1 MFFISQ
7 NVFTPTLEDMEVILK
22 QLGDTIT
29 ITRAQAQKLKNGEA
43 IMMLTWAN
51 LPINNQ
57 ITKMAWYL
65 VTGITFIENGA
76 NDAIIYFN
84 NGNADGNDYGIES
97 DSILILG

>member
-22 QLGDTIT
+22 QLGNIIT
-29 ITRAQAQKLKNGEA
+29 ITRAQAKKLQNGEA

-51 LPINNQ
+51 PPINSDNTQ
-57 ITKMAWYL
+57 MAWYL
-65 VTGITFIENGA
+65 VTGIRFIANGA
-76 NDAIIYFN
+76 NAIIYFN

-97 DSILILG
+97 ESIRIQG